1 LCGEYVQF
9 AWSRSTPRKQHCAGL
24 PPTAQTTLQPLP
36 PTLADGTYN
45 ALLTQLRD
53 YLICRLAPDAAERHI
68 AAGHGASATFEALQD
83 QRLTRPNEAQI
94 LSGPDRPDLPAPRGS
109 P

>member
-1 LCGEYVQF
+1 VPACHPP
-9 AWSRSTPRKQHCAGL
+9 PR
-24 PPTAQTTLQPLP
+24 PPFNRCRRP
-36 PTLADGTYN
+36 LADGTYN

-68 AAGHGASATFEALQD
+68 AAGHGASATFEALQG